1 MVKAD
6 KLILGAT
13 IIFIVGLITSSVAIK
28 AYQTLLTVQRNSGLT
43 IDESRARSIIT
54 ILSLLPWA
62 FGVMYSLVIAYV
74 IYYVLKGEK

>member
-1 MVKAD
+1 MVRTD

-28 AYQTLLTVQRNSGLT
+28 AYQTLLAVQRNSGFT
-43 IDESRARSIIT
+43 INESQAKQIIT

-62 FGVMYSLVIAYV
+62 FGIMYSLVIAYV
-74 IYYVLKGEK
+74 IYYVLKGGR